1 MAANA
6 PATLRRETWRD
17 WRSADAPEP
26 EQLYTRD
33 ELLELLARMGIDAT
47 ESDLRYWEYGGVLPR
62 AVRQWHDGAVRAVY
76 PDDVAYWVKEL
87 RRLQRYE
94 GLSLEEIAPRLR
106 AHARL
111 MSAHDRGD
119 TEPAADLPQAPEGIR
134 PWPALATELDRL
146 ARWWEH
152 LAGVEADRVEV
163 RVVGANG
170 RATVYAHPTPGT
182 TEAGRAPPSE
192 S

>member
-1 MAANA
+1 MTTEA
-6 PATLRRETWRD
+6 PTKPKRETWRD
-17 WRSADAPEP
+17 WRPADAPEP
-26 EQLYTRD
+26 ERLYTRD
-33 ELLELLARMGIDAT
+33 ELLELLERMGVDAT

-62 AVRQWHDGAVRAVY
+62 AVRQWHRGAVRAVY
-76 PDDVAYWVKEL
+76 PDDVAYLVKEL

-106 AHARL
+106 TRARL
-111 MSAHDRGD
+111 MSAHDRED
-119 TEPAADLPQAPEGIR
+119 TGPAADLPQAPEGIR
-134 PWPALATELDRL
+134 LWPNLIAELDRL

-170 RATVYAHPTPGT
+170 RATAYAHPIPGT
-182 TEAGRAPPSE
+182 TDEGRAPPSE